1 MYTDGLVESMNAA
14 EEEFGL
20 DALKKIISHG
30 HQNGSTYL
38 KDEIIRQV
46 KNHIGT
52 NPLEDDFTLLISRRV

>member
-1 MYTDGLVESMNAA
+1 
-14 EEEFGL
+14 
-20 DALKKIISHG
+20 LKKIISHG